1 MKKVLVLSLALV
13 LLLGIMS
20 NGTSSYFS
28 DTETSAGNTFT
39 AWVGCPPGSLILVSD
54 ANTMVTEVN
63 NVLLIT
69 PQNAVLAWEP
79 CLSYPACD
87 TSATEDD
94 PSLWDNSTG
103 NYFALTGADWIWDT
117 RLTSDPGED
126 AAETGRVVKFERT
139 FTIPCSPVGATLHM
153 AVDNGYTVWINGNL
167 VGCAQVNSCGADPC
181 ADPCI
186 GWETSDLT
194 EPYVHTDGWQTVGH
208 YAIPSTY
215 LVVGTNTLV
224 ILAANEQLP
233 DGTAESNPA
242 GLIYQLEVTWG
253 D

>member
-1 MKKVLVLSLALV
+1 MRKVLVLSLALI

-20 NGTSSYFS
+20 GGTSSYFS

-39 AWVGCPPGSLILVSD
+39 AWIGCEQDSLIIVSD
-54 ANTMVTEVN
+54 TNTMVTEVGN
-63 NVLLIT
+63 TPIT

-79 CLSYPACD
+79 CNAYPACD

-103 NYFALTGADWIWDT
+103 NYFAGTGADWIWDT
-117 RLTSDPGED
+117 RLTSDPGGN

-139 FTIPCSPVGATLHM
+139 FTIPCSPIGATLHM

-167 VGCAQVNSCGADPC
+167 VGCAQVDSGGADPC
-181 ADPCI
+181 ID
-186 GWETSDLT
+186 WWTTDLT

-208 YAIPSTY
+208 YAIPASY

-224 ILAANEQLP
+224 ILAANEQM
-233 DGTAESNPA
+233 DGGTGGSNPA
-242 GLIYQLEVTWG
+242 GLIYWLEVEWG